1 MSYTDTINI
10 SNTSATS
17 WRKNIGSS
25 TASARKIINE
35 WFSID
40 VAIIT
45 STQTANVDDVDKT
58 ISLLAKNKDFNDYIA
73 KTNDEIIK
81 NAASFEDIG
90 EKYK

>member
-10 SNTSATS
+10 SNTGAAG
-17 WRKNIGSS
+17 WRKNIESS
-25 TASARKIINE
+25 TASAHKIINE
-35 WFSID
+35 WFNID

-45 STQTANVDDVDKT
+45 STQTVNVDRVDKT
-58 ISLLAKNKDFNDYIA
+58 ISLLAKNKDFNEYIA

-81 NAASFEDIG
+81 NAASFEDIS